1 MVAGGSYP
9 CDEHMIKYRD
19 LDSLCCT
26 PEINETLYINYTQ
39 IIFFFFFEN
48 RVSLSS
54 NRNKGYLE
62 K

>member
-39 IIFFFFFEN
+39 IIFFFFLKIEYPSPAIGTK
-48 RVSLSS
+48 VT
-54 NRNKGYLE
+54 
-62 K
+62 